1 MRTEPMLMRKETNCI
16 YHYADGVRVEGAHDR
31 IIGSVTG
38 ITGSVSGI
46 HGDVTGITGDVW
58 GLRGDVSGLTGDVDE
73 IPASER
79 PCNISEYV
87 KENL

>member
-1 MRTEPMLMRKETNCI
+1 MTTAPMLMRKETNCI

-31 IIGSVTG
+31 ISGNVSGIVGDVSGIHGDVTG

-46 HGDVTGITGDVW
+46 HGDVWGI
-58 GLRGDVSGLTGDVDE
+58 RGDVDE

-79 PCNISEYV
+79 PCKISDYV
-87 KENL
+87 KESL